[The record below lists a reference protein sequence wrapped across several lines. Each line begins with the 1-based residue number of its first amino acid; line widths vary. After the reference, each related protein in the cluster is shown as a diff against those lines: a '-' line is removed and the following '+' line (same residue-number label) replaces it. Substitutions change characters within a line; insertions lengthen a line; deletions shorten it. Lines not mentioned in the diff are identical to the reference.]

1 MRLLD
6 RYLLRELLFWLAV
19 FFVGFLLVWVTFD
32 LSLELHKL
40 QEAHL
45 RGMEIVEYCIYSIPE
60 FMPMALPVSLLL
72 ALLYALTN
80 HARHNEITAMRAAG
94 ISLARLCAPYFMV
107 GLAATVALFVFNE
120 RYSARAADAAD
131 AVLNRHVEQQ
141 VPSAERNKVKNNIF
155 VNTSPGGQNRT
166 WTQLSYNTK
175 TREIIQPDVI
185 WTPTNGGP
193 SFELSGDI
201 AVWGNHAWHFY
212 GKVIESRID
221 PGANVAVRLL
231 VTNALAMPQFTE
243 TPEQIQSEINVM
255 KFYNHINKT
264 HTADVPL
271 KDILNYLRWHPHPD
285 RKMRNWIYT
294 KLHGRFAGPFAC
306 LVVVFVAIPFAAG
319 SGRRNVFVGV
329 AASIFIFFA
338 YFVLQQIGFSFA
350 ETGWIPAWFGAWFP
364 NLFFVVGSLVM
375 MSKVR

>member
-6 RYLLRELLFWLAV
+6 RYLLRELLFWLVV
-19 FFVGFLLVWVTFD
+19 FFVGFILVWVTFE
-32 LSLELHKL
+32 LSLELHNL

-45 RGMEIVEYCIYSIPE
+45 RGIEVLEYCVYSIPE
-60 FMPMALPVSLLL
+60 FIPIALPVSLLL

-94 ISLARLCAPYFMV
+94 ISLLRLSAPYFIV
-107 GLAATVALFVFNE
+107 GLLASAGLFAFNE
-120 RYSARAADAAD
+120 QYGVRAADMSEAL
-131 AVLNRHVEQQ
+131 VMRHKEQQ
-141 VPSAERNKVKNNIF
+141 VPPAERYEVKKPIF
-155 VNTSPGGQNRT
+155 VNSAADGEDRK
-166 WTQLSYNTK
+166 WTPAAYNTK
-175 TREIIQPDVI
+175 THVMTLPDVV

-193 SFELSGDI
+193 SLELSASTAI
-201 AVWGNHAWHFY
+201 WTNRAWRFY
-212 GKVIESRID
+212 GNVIENRINSDGTTSRI
-221 PGANVAVRLL
+221 L
-231 VTNALAMPQFTE
+231 VTNELVMPEFTE
-243 TPEQIQSEINVM
+243 TPGQMQSEININGH
-255 KFYNHINKT
+255 FNHINKT
-264 HTADVPL
+264 HLADVPL

-338 YFVLQQIGFSFA
+338 YFVLQQVGFSFA
-350 ETGWIPAWFGAWFP
+350 ETGWLPPWFGAWFP
-364 NLFFVVGSLVM
+364 NLFFTIASLVM
-375 MSKVR
+375 MTRVR